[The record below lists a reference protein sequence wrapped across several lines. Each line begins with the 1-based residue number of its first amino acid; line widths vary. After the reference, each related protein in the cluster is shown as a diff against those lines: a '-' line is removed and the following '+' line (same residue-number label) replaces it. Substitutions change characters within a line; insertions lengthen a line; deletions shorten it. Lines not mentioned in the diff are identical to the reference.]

1 MSYVSQRLQHFQRL
15 DAVARLYPDRT
26 QLGLERIHRL
36 LTRIGSPHRHLPR
49 TVHVA
54 GTNGKGSTIAMIRAM
69 LEAEHKKVHV
79 YTSPHLRR
87 FHERIV
93 LAGHEIEDDY
103 LAALLERCR
112 KEAPSDII
120 PFVFQ
125 DVGGQTNVDAQHPH
139 TLKDGGY
146 TWFELTTAAAFL
158 AFSEV
163 PADFLLLETGLG
175 GRLDA
180 TNVLED
186 PALTIITSLSLD
198 HTEYLGDTLEKIA
211 YEKAGIL
218 KSGCPVITL
227 QHPSKAQEVILNRAA
242 ELNCPLLVQG
252 ESWQITK
259 TEKDED
265 EEVEFVWHGKPFVFP
280 RPGLRGAHQIQN
292 AGLALT
298 AGFFLGLDPSSLAQ
312 GLRKVSWPGRLQRLS
327 SPEGVEL
334 WLDGAH
340 NPGAAEAVLET
351 LLTWQKQDGL
361 PLFMILGMIDGKDH
375 EAFLKVFQN
384 HVQHLFIVPV
394 QNDYHK
400 LDPKVLYDKARNL
413 GFSVTLAESL
423 EESIQQTYNQRR
435 KIPCRV
441 LICGSLYL
449 VGNVLNLKRT
459 N

>member
-1 MSYVSQRLQHFQRL
+1 MTVDLKNLLEYFQQIHPQKIDL
-15 DAVARLYPDRT
+15 DLSRMT
-26 QLGLERIHRL
+26 RL
-36 LTRIGSPHRHLPR
+36 LKVLGNPHTRLPP
-49 TVHVA
+49 TLHIA
-54 GTNGKGSTIAMIRAM
+54 GTNGKGSTLSYLRHIY
-69 LEAEHKKVHV
+69 EAANFRVHV

-112 KEAPSDII
+112 KEAPSGIT
-120 PFVFQ
+120 PFIFQ
-125 DVGGQTNVDAQHPH
+125 DVGRQTNVDARHPH
-139 TLKDGGY
+139 TLKDQGY

-198 HTEYLGDTLEKIA
+198 HTEYLGNTLEKIA

-227 QHPSKAQEVILNRAA
+227 HHPSKAQEVILNRAA

-265 EEVEFVWHGKPFVFP
+265 EEVKFVWHGKSFVFP
-280 RPGLRGAHQIQN
+280 RPGLPGVHQIQN

-298 AGFFLGLDPSSLAQ
+298 AGFCLGLDPSSLTQ
-312 GLRKVSWPGRLQRLS
+312 GLRKVLWPGRLQRLPA
-327 SPEGVEL
+327 PEGVEL

-384 HVQHLFIVPV
+384 HVRHLFIVPV

-400 LDPKVLYDKARNL
+400 MDPKVLYNKARNL

-423 EESIQQTYNQRR
+423 EESIQQTYGQSG
-435 KIPCRV
+435 KSPCRV

-459 N
+459 NWPTC